1 MIVELRA
8 VRPADRPLVGG
19 KAVGCAALIELGLP
33 VPRGLVLTTTAFDR
47 FFGDLEARRLEFYRS
62 IQQSDDESAL
72 RAHADALR
80 TEVRNT
86 ALPKAV
92 AEAVADAA
100 GRLTGPLAVRSSA
113 TAEDSQATAF
123 AGVFH
128 SELNVAR
135 GGLADAVRTCWAF
148 AFDWAAITHA
158 LRNNVDPSHV
168 RIALLLQEMVRA
180 TRAGVL
186 FTRDPSGA
194 HPDVAVVSS
203 SLGGGEALMQGEA
216 TGDSVRLPRDG
227 AAPADPVLRRLHGVM
242 RLIEERLGHPQD
254 VEWAVEDDEVKFL
267 QTRPITTLEPVRPTP
282 IMWTRELSE
291 ERFPRPISPLG
302 WSVLQGVLGVNM
314 ETLARRFG
322 LIARRPN
329 DVARTIRHYVYS
341 NQTFFAVPGSLRP
354 NPLTHLPHL
363 PGYVWEALRMLALL
377 PRAGPFGIRLLALS
391 QLVRAAIFPHAREIR
406 RTWDAQLQQLIVD
419 MDACDAV
426 DPHALST
433 AQLLD
438 HRLAIEGVARRYME
452 PDLAIY
458 VVKMTASYMVEQIG
472 ARLRGRKDPA
482 FLTDLTGGLAEN
494 RTLRMNLE
502 LHTLFER
509 FSSDSRLMDLVIN
522 ERFDEVM
529 AGLSGEP
536 ARALAD
542 FIHLN
547 GHLTTNWDLREP
559 TWGEA
564 PEVILGLLRGHAMA
578 PRVRRYTDVNH
589 DQKLRQ
595 DAARHEVL
603 DRAGSSSWA
612 GRFFDELLTTLHDFI
627 RIDEEHHF
635 YASRLYRPLRRL
647 YAEIGRRLTESRVID
662 RPDDVYFLELPEIY
676 GALAHP
682 DFTRRYLVQ
691 MRRASFERAGT
702 ARPPDRFLDQAP
714 VASPLAS
721 ASLPASTLLRGV
733 AASPGV
739 GCGRVRVIETPN
751 DITAFVAGDV
761 LVTPTPNPAWTP
773 MYAFAS
779 ALVTSTGSILS
790 HGLVSAREYNLPAVI
805 GIADVTRR
813 LVNGQTITVDGDQGT
828 VSIDG

>member
-1 MIVELRA
+1 MIVELHA
-8 VRPADRPLVGG
+8 VGPADRPWVGG
-19 KAVGCAALIELGLP
+19 KAMGCATLMQLGLT
-33 VPRGLVLTTTAFDR
+33 VPRGVVLTTEAFDL
-47 FFGDLEARRLEFYRS
+47 FFSQLDIRRREFYRS
-62 IQQSDDESAL
+62 IQRESDESAL
-72 RAHADALR
+72 RARADTLKS
-80 TEVRNT
+80 EVRRT
-86 ALPKAV
+86 ALSSEV
-92 AEAVADAA
+92 ASALTEAA
-100 GRLTGPLAVRSSA
+100 GRLTGPIAVRSSA
-113 TAEDSQATAF
+113 TAEDSQTTAF

-128 SELNVAR
+128 SELNVLS
-135 GGLADAVRTCWAF
+135 GGLADAVRTCWSF
-148 AFDWAAITHA
+148 VFDWAAITHA
-158 LRNNVDPSHV
+158 LRNNIDPSQV

-203 SLGGGEALMQGEA
+203 SLGGGAALMQGEA
-216 TGDSVRLPRDG
+216 TGESVRISRDG
-227 AAPADPVLRRLHGVM
+227 VVPEDPVLRRLHGAI

-254 VEWAVEDDEVKFL
+254 VEWAASGDEVVFL
-267 QTRPITTLEPVRPTP
+267 QSRPITTLEPVRETP
-282 IMWTRELSE
+282 ITWTRELSE

-322 LIARRPN
+322 LIARHPN

-341 NQTFFAVPGSLRP
+341 NQKFFAVPGSLRP

-363 PGYVWEALRMLALL
+363 PGYLWEGLRFLAVV

-406 RTWDAQLQQLIVD
+406 HTWDDQLQELIVE
-419 MDACDAV
+419 MDACDTV
-426 DPHALST
+426 DPHDLST
-433 AQLLD
+433 AELLD

-458 VVKMTASYMVEQIG
+458 VVKITATYMVEQIG
-472 ARLRGRKDPA
+472 IRLRGRKDSS
-482 FLTDLTGGLAEN
+482 FLTDLTGGLSEN

-502 LHTLFER
+502 LGALFER
-509 FSSDSRLMDLVIN
+509 FSTDSRLMDLVID
-522 ERFDEVM
+522 ERFDEVL

-536 ARALAD
+536 AQALAD
-542 FIHLN
+542 FIQLN

-564 PEVILGLLRGHAMA
+564 PEVILGLLRGYAIA
-578 PRVRRYTDVNH
+578 PRVRRHTDVNH
-589 DQKLRQ
+589 QQKLRQ
-595 DAARHEVL
+595 EAARQEVL
-603 DRAGSSSWA
+603 ARVGRSSWA
-612 GRFFDELLTTLHDFI
+612 GRFFDDLLATLHDFI

-647 YAEIGRRLTESRVID
+647 YAEIGRRLTESRVIE
-662 RPDDVYFLELPEIY
+662 RPEDVYFLELPEIY
-676 GALAHP
+676 GALEHP

-702 ARPPDRFLDQAP
+702 TRPPDRFLDQAP
-714 VASPLAS
+714 LPPTS
-721 ASLPASTLLRGV
+721 APAARPAGNLLQGV

-739 GCGRVRVIETPN
+739 ACGRVRVIETPN
-751 DITAFVAGDV
+751 DIAAFTAGDV

-779 ALVTSTGSILS
+779 ALVTSTGSVLS
-790 HGLVSAREYNLPAVI
+790 HGLVSAREYHLPAVI

-813 LVNGQTITVDGDQGT
+813 LVNGQMITVDGDQGT
-828 VSIDG
+828 VSIER